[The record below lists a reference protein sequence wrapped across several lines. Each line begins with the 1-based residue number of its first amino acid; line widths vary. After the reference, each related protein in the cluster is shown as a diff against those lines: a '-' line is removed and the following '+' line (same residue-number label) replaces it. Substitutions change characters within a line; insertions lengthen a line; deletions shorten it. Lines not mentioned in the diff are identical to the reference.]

1 MSPYQEASP
10 LFVSPFV
17 LVAALLLD
25 GVMGDPRWMPHPVR
39 CIGNAICRTEAFLR
53 RFFRTPSQELRAG
66 LLLVLLIV
74 PPVFLVTYFIN
85 FLLLR
90 MGEGA
95 AAWYSPLSLLSLA
108 LLVFLTATTVATR
121 ELIRSAHEVMR
132 PLQEG
137 DLETARRNLGMI
149 VGRDTHA
156 LTEREV
162 LKATMETLAENLSDG
177 IIAPVFYLT
186 LGGLPLAMAYKAVNT
201 LDSMVGYKNER
212 YLHFGRAAARLD
224 DAANFVPARISGIL
238 IVIASWIAYR
248 SLAAARDSWE
258 TMLRDGGKHASP
270 NSGVP
275 EAAMAGAIGVRMGG
289 PSTYGGMLV
298 EKPYIGETKIGDHA
312 AAFLSAS
319 ESTVRI
325 VKIASLLSGAAAA
338 IILAAR
344 NSL

>member
-1 MSPYQEASP
+1 MSPYQAATP
-10 LFVSPFV
+10 LLVSPFV
-17 LVAALLLD
+17 LAAALLLD
-25 GVMGDPRWMPHPVR
+25 GIIGDPRWMPHPVR
-39 CIGNAICRTEAFLR
+39 CIGSAISRAEAFLR
-53 RFFRTPSQELRAG
+53 RFFRTPSQERRAG
-66 LLLVLLIV
+66 MLLVLLIV
-74 PPVFLVTYFIN
+74 VPVFLVTFFLN
-85 FLLLR
+85 SLLLR

-95 AAWYSPLSLLSLA
+95 PAWYSPLSLLSLA

-121 ELIRSAHEVMR
+121 DLIRSAREVIR

-137 DLETARRNLGMI
+137 DLEAARRNLGMI
-149 VGRDTHA
+149 VGRDTHS

-224 DAANFVPARISGIL
+224 DAANFVPARISGII
-238 IVIASWIAYR
+238 IVIAAWIAYR
-248 SLAAARDSWE
+248 SAAAARSAWS

-275 EAAMAGAIGVRMGG
+275 EAAMSGAIGVRMGG

-298 EKPYIGETKIGDHA
+298 EKPYIGETRIGDHA
-312 AAFLSAS
+312 TAFMTAS

-325 VKIASLLSGAAAA
+325 VKIASLLSGAAATL
-338 IILAAR
+338 ILAAR
-344 NSL
+344 SSL

>member
-1 MSPYQEASP
+1 MSPYQESTPLLVSP
-10 LFVSPFV
+10 LV

-25 GVMGDPRWMPHPVR
+25 SIIGDPRWMPHPVR
-39 CIGNAICRTEAFLR
+39 CIGSAICRTEAFLR
-53 RFFRTPSQELRAG
+53 RFFRTPSQERRAG
-66 LLLVLLIV
+66 LLLVFLIV
-74 PPVFLVTYFIN
+74 VPVFLVTFLIN
-85 FLLLR
+85 SLLLR
-90 MGEGA
+90 TGGGM
-95 AAWYSPLSLLSLA
+95 AAWYAPLSLLSLA
-108 LLVFLTATTVATR
+108 LLIFLTATTVATR
-121 ELIRSAHEVMR
+121 ELIRSARDVMR

-149 VGRDTHA
+149 VGRDTHS
-156 LTEREV
+156 LTDREV

-186 LGGLPLAMAYKAVNT
+186 IGGLPLAMAYKAVNT

-224 DAANFVPARISGIL
+224 DAVNFVPARISGII
-238 IVIASWIAYR
+238 IVIASWIAYC
-248 SLAAARDSWE
+248 SLATARSAWK

-298 EKPYIGETKIGDHA
+298 EKPYIGEARIGDQA
-312 AAFLSAS
+312 AAFMTAS

-325 VKIASLLSGAAAA
+325 VKIASLLSGAAAT

-344 NSL
+344 SSL